1 MVIVLMNVLNGLAVT
16 DTGRMIQ
23 ESVIESQIS
32 IINNIRYFETV
43 YLDLGQMQC
52 CSCFNENWSI
62 IRMFKVVPK
71 KVFLFMSPH
80 VKDTALTFPLKLDS
94 NKVKKRA
101 TWGSAQCHEN
111 QGNLFVAWLKGRD
124 INVGTE
130 DFLVKAREI
139 LVKLRAQKINE
150 KQQKTLLKEIFEMKK
165 CGNNSD
171 GKIQLEDKI
180 KHFENILKLSFSIKL
195 SPDKSYE
202 GLGPT
207 I

>member
-1 MVIVLMNVLNGLAVT
+1 M
-16 DTGRMIQ
+16 
-23 ESVIESQIS
+23 
-32 IINNIRYFETV
+32 
-43 YLDLGQMQC
+43 
-52 CSCFNENWSI
+52 FN
-62 IRMFKVVPK
+62 VVPK

-94 NKVKKRA
+94 KAEKKRA
-101 TWGSAQCHEN
+101 TWGSAQYYEKEEN
-111 QGNLFVAWLKGRD
+111 RFVAWLKGED
-124 INVGTE
+124 INFGTE

-150 KQQKTLLKEIFEMKK
+150 KQQKKLLNEIFEMKK

>member
-16 DTGRMIQ
+16 DTGRMIE

-32 IINNIRYFETV
+32 IINTIRYFDRFRE
-43 YLDLGQMQC
+43 LGQMQC

-80 VKDTALTFPLKLDS
+80 VKDMALTFPLQIDS

-101 TWGSAQCHEN
+101 TWGSAQYHEN
-111 QGNLFVAWLKGRD
+111 QGNRFVAWLKGKD
-124 INVGTE
+124 INFGTE

-139 LVKLRAQKINE
+139 LVTLRAQKINE
-150 KQQKTLLKEIFEMKK
+150 KQQKKLLKEIFEMKK
-165 CGNNSD
+165 CGNSGD

-195 SPDKSYE
+195 SPEKSYE